1 MRGFTLIEM
10 IITILL
16 LSIVG
21 LFLGNVIQQGMGI
34 YVDSTAR
41 EALIQQGKFVTERM
55 TRELREAVPN
65 SILIE
70 NDCIEFL
77 PIINSAIYQEL
88 PAPEAKSAVIRILPI
103 DKSIYQGERVIV
115 YPNDPNSMRLDP
127 AIEGQIAEVKEDVDF
142 TTSAAVMVNVELTQ
156 ATGFETSSPSKRLY
170 FYLAPVA
177 YCHVNARI
185 FRYADYPL
193 SRMSLSPESLG
204 NGVLIAENVKDAAFQ
219 NLAPELE
226 RNGLVRF
233 ELLFADK
240 GEEIQFVHDALI
252 YNAP

>member
-21 LFLGNVIQQGMGI
+21 LFLGNIIQQGMGI
-34 YVDSTAR
+34 YADSTAR
-41 EALIQQGKFVTERM
+41 EALIQQGKFVTERL

-88 PAPEAKSAVIRILPI
+88 PAPEAKSAVIRVLPI
-103 DKSIYQGERVIV
+103 GKSISQGERVIV
-115 YPNDPNSMRLDP
+115 YPNDPNAMRLDP
-127 AIEGQIAEVKEDVDF
+127 TTEGQIAEVKENVDF
-142 TTSAAVMVNVELTQ
+142 NTSAAVMVDVKLTQ
-156 ATGFETSSPSKRLY
+156 TTGFEISSPGKRLY
-170 FYLAPVA
+170 FYLSPVA
-177 YCHVNARI
+177 YCHVNSSI
-185 FRYADYPL
+185 FRYASYAL
-193 SRMSLSPESLG
+193 SRSSLSPKVLG
-204 NGVLIAENVKDAAFQ
+204 NGVLMAENVKNADFQ
-219 NLAPELE
+219 NLAPELQ

>member
-88 PAPEAKSAVIRILPI
+88 PVPEAKSAVIRILPI
-103 DKSIYQGERVIV
+103 DKSIHQGERVIV

-170 FYLAPVA
+170 IYLAPVA